1 MKKVFGV
8 PIRAISIKGSILW
21 PLLFL
26 IFINDMVEDL
36 SSDPSLYA
44 DDALLIKALHSS
56 RDVVLVNKDLQII
69 SDWAAQWR
77 VNFNASKTVYMIV
90 SKKMGRPESVSMYLN
105 GQLIERVPSYCHLGL
120 WITEKND
127 LGYTCQ

>member
-1 MKKVFGV
+1 MMSV
-8 PIRAISIKGSILW
+8 ILSCYY
-21 PLLFL
+21 LLFL

-44 DDALLIKALHSS
+44 DDTALIKALHSS

-90 SKKMGRPESVSMYLN
+90 TKKWVVLN
-105 GQLIERVPSYCHLGL
+105 QFRCILMV
-120 WITEKND
+120 N
-127 LGYTCQ
+127 

>member
-1 MKKVFGV
+1 MTSSTNSHQYPIKSNGMKKVFGV

-69 SDWAAQWR
+69 ADWAAQWR
-77 VNFNASKTVYMIV
+77 VNFNASKTVYMIA
-90 SKKMGRPESVSMYLN
+90 KKWVVLN
-105 GQLIERVPSYCHLGL
+105 QFRCILMV
-120 WITEKND
+120 N
-127 LGYTCQ
+127 